1 MQPRHTSLFLLLALT
16 VAPMTAT
23 GDGYYTHEPLNQS
36 GRAWFVLSTA
46 AKSALIAPTVIDGTL
61 GKLARS
67 KYTGVSLLASGG
79 SLYAGYMMS
88 ADMELGYGK
97 VTLMN
102 YGGTLGLLYPH
113 QAAMLIHHATDLDK
127 DYREAGP
134 IDDNDPLPSERI
146 QAWATLLMYPYGV
159 YAAGSSELVA
169 NDDFGAATVVT
180 YFSQTF
186 GLAGYI
192 LPMYWLDPWDEK
204 DRDAYYRASPSLT
217 MLLIP
222 IGAYYGA
229 KIADEMDVS
238 SGRGILTYLAGAMG
252 TGSMLLLTNLTNPDR
267 YLDGEKSIRKA
278 YVSAGLAGYV
288 LGSAI
293 GLNYKPERDFTV
305 LQTIVTGAS
314 AAAGGAIGL
323 GIPYVLEA
331 DSDRSYAAGLLIGS
345 WIGLGVGA
353 RITSTLTE
361 RVSPDLSGLPGGER
375 LSISLDGLVGMPLM
389 LLGSKRRSAKSS
401 FSMPIGQVQ
410 YRF

>member
-1 MQPRHTSLFLLLALT
+1 MQRRHTSLFIIAALMI
-16 VAPMTAT
+16 VAMTAA
-23 GDGYYTHEPLNQS
+23 GDGYYSDEPLNQS

-46 AKSALIAPTVIDGTL
+46 AKSALVAPTVINGTL
-61 GKLARS
+61 GRLDRS
-67 KYTGVSLLASGG
+67 KYTGASLLASGG
-79 SLYAGYMMS
+79 SLYAGYMMT
-88 ADMELGYGK
+88 AQMELGYGK

-134 IDDNDPLPSERI
+134 SNANDPLPSERI

-159 YAAGSSELVA
+159 YAAGNSGLVA

-186 GLAGYI
+186 GLAGYF
-192 LPMYWLDPWDEK
+192 LPMYWLDPRDKK
-204 DRDAYYRASPSLT
+204 DQDAYYRASPSLT

-229 KIADEMDVS
+229 KIADELNVS

-252 TGSMLLLTNLTNPDR
+252 TGSMLLLTNLTGPER
-267 YLDGEKSIRKA
+267 YLESENSVRRA
-278 YVSAGLAGYV
+278 YVSAGFAGYV

-293 GLNYKPERDFTV
+293 GLNYKLERDFTV
-305 LQTIVTGAS
+305 LQTVVTGAS
-314 AAAGGAIGL
+314 VAAGGAIGL
-323 GIPYVLEA
+323 GIPYLLEA
-331 DSDRSYAAGLLIGS
+331 DSERSYAAGLLIGS
-345 WIGLGVGA
+345 WIGLGAGA

-375 LSISLDGLVGMPLM
+375 LSISLDGLVNMPLM
-389 LLGSKRRSAKSS
+389 LLGSSRDSKKSS
-401 FSMPIGQVQ
+401 LSVPVGQVQ